1 MKKTASDDT
10 QKNELYTGFC
20 QDLDKVRSELRAEL
34 ESHLDPDKGGDLL
47 DEEFLK
53 KILIKFDDRLEKLCD
68 QFSDKANIICASAAS
83 KEIVDIGSHA
93 QKSQSFKSLIQQSL
107 MLYFALSTTCIDPA
121 PTPPILP
128 FSFLG
133 TLIFGV
139 TKLLK
144 GKRRKREEIVKMTM
158 EGFDNNVRPKCL
170 SWAKEILD
178 LLNK

>member
-1 MKKTASDDT
+1 MKKTATDDT

-20 QDLDKVRSELRAEL
+20 LDLDKVRSELRAEL

-53 KILIKFDDRLEKLCD
+53 KILIKFDDHLEKLCD

-93 QKSQSFKSLIQQSL
+93 QKSQSFKSLILQSL
-107 MLYFALSTTCIDPA
+107 MRYFICIDPA
-121 PTPPILP
+121 PTPPI
-128 FSFLG
+128 FG

-144 GKRRKREEIVKMTM
+144 GKRKKREEIVKMTM

-178 LLNK
+178 FSDK